1 MTSQQFDDQFRTI
14 TERLSN
20 LQKHVHQSQFGT
32 TQVNQEL
39 IEELTVAVEEL
50 RQQNEALVDTRL
62 QVERERQRYAELFD
76 LAPDA
81 YIVTDQFG
89 IISEANRA
97 AASLL
102 NRDNAY
108 LVGKPLT
115 IFIPQNHRYD
125 FRTRLS
131 QIARSEQRMSWDAH
145 ILPTKGERINVSIT
159 VAASRAQ
166 PGDAVLRWLIRD
178 ITEVK
183 RTEDALRQMHLHLEK
198 RVEER
203 TVDLIET
210 NQRLLTEIA
219 ERSRIEHERLELLE
233 GERAARAEAERAG
246 LLKLQFLAMIS
257 HELRTP
263 LASIKG
269 FSSTLMQADAQFDPI
284 EQREFI
290 GIIDQEA
297 DRLSEL
303 VDQLLNLSQIQA
315 GSFRVKAESHHFN
328 EVMEAA
334 MTRLQMLAAAH
345 HLRIDVPDDLPVVQ
359 LDTVRIAQVLINL
372 VANAASYSPKRT
384 TITISAMMQDDHL
397 YVSVADQGP
406 GIAAEERA
414 SIFEPFKRLEREGA
428 ATDTRGVGLGLAI
441 CKGIVDA
448 HAGHI
453 WIEDRQPPGTTVIFS
468 LPV

>member
-1 MTSQQFDDQFRTI
+1 MTSQQFDEQFKAI

-20 LQKHVHQSQFGT
+20 LQKHINQSRFGT

-50 RQQNEALVDTRL
+50 RQQNEVLVDTRL
-62 QVERERQRYAELFD
+62 QVELEQQRYAELFD

-97 AASLL
+97 TVNLL
-102 NRDNAY
+102 NRDKVY
-108 LVGKPLT
+108 LIGKPLT

-131 QIARSEQRMSWDAH
+131 EIVRGAYRLSWDTH
-145 ILPTKGERINVSIT
+145 ILPTKRERVNVSIT
-159 VAASRAQ
+159 VAASRT
-166 PGDAVLRWLIRD
+166 PSGGAVLRWLIRD
-178 ITEVK
+178 ISDIK
-183 RTEDALRQMHLHLEK
+183 RTENALRQMHLQLEK

-203 TVDLIET
+203 TLDLIQT
-210 NQRLLTEIA
+210 NQSLLNEIA
-219 ERSRIEHERLELLE
+219 ERRRVEQERLGLLE
-233 GERAARAEAERAG
+233 SERAARAEAERAG

-269 FSSTLMQADAQFDPI
+269 FSSTLMQPDAQFDPI
-284 EQREFI
+284 DQREFI

-297 DRLSEL
+297 DRLTEL
-303 VDQLLNLSQIQA
+303 VDQLLNVSQIQA
-315 GSFRVKAESHHFN
+315 GSFRIKAEPGTMRDAIAAASH
-328 EVMEAA
+328 
-334 MTRLQMLAAAH
+334 RLQMLTTAH
-345 HLRIDVPDDLPVVQ
+345 DLVIDAPHDLPVVP
-359 LDTVRIAQVLINL
+359 LDSMRIAQVLINL

-406 GIAAEERA
+406 GIPAEERT
-414 SIFEPFKRLEREGA
+414 SIFEPFKRLDDS
-428 ATDTRGVGLGLAI
+428 ATDGRGVGLGLAI
-441 CKGIVDA
+441 CKGIIDA
-448 HAGHI
+448 HGGQI
-453 WIEDRQPPGTTVIFS
+453 WIEDRQPPGTTVTFS